1 MSITYE
7 DLSKVTCNFEDRD
20 FWWWFITTN
29 DIDLDTKVNI
39 LDWFMSEFYTVEQI
53 VDYLKDMGVVK

>member
-7 DLSKVTCNFEDRD
+7 ELANVTCNFEDRD
-20 FWWWFITTN
+20 FWWWFITT
-29 DIDLDTKVNI
+29 DDMDLDTKVNI

-53 VDYLKDMGVVK
+53 VDYLKDEGIVK

>member
-7 DLSKVTCNFEDRD
+7 DLSKVTYNFEDKD
-20 FWWWFITTN
+20 FWWWFITT
-29 DIDLDTKVNI
+29 DDMDLDTKVNM

-53 VDYLKDMGVVK
+53 VDYLKDEGIVK

>member
-7 DLSKVTCNFEDRD
+7 DLSKVTYNFEDRD
-20 FWWWFITTN
+20 FWWWFITT
-29 DIDLDTKVNI
+29 DDMDLDTKVNI

-53 VDYLKDMGVVK
+53 VDYLKDEGIVK

>member
-7 DLSKVTCNFEDRD
+7 DLSKVTYNFEDRD
-20 FWWWFITTN
+20 FWWWFITT
-29 DIDLDTKVNI
+29 DDMDLDTKVNI

-53 VDYLKDMGVVK
+53 VDYLKDEGVVK

>member
-20 FWWWFITTN
+20 FWWWFITT
-29 DIDLDTKVNI
+29 DDMDLDTKVNI
-39 LDWFMSEFYTVEQI
+39 LDWFMSEFYTVKQI

>member
-7 DLSKVTCNFEDRD
+7 DLSKVTYNFEDRD
-20 FWWWFITTN
+20 FWWWFITT
-29 DIDLDTKVNI
+29 DDMDLDTKVNI

-53 VDYLKDMGVVK
+53 VDYLKDEEIVK

>member
-20 FWWWFITTN
+20 FWWWFITT
-29 DIDLDTKVNI
+29 DDMDLDTKVSI

-53 VDYLKDMGVVK
+53 VDYLKDKGIVK

>member
-20 FWWWFITTN
+20 FWWWFITT
-29 DIDLDTKVNI
+29 DDMDLDTKVNI

-53 VDYLKDMGVVK
+53 VDYLKDEGIVK

>member
-20 FWWWFITTN
+20 FWWWFITT
-29 DIDLDTKVNI
+29 DDMDLDTKVNI

-53 VDYLKDMGVVK
+53 VDYLKDEGIIK

>member
-7 DLSKVTCNFEDRD
+7 ELAKVTCNFEERD
-20 FWWWFITTN
+20 FWWWFITT
-29 DIDLDTKVNI
+29 DDMDLDTKVNI

-53 VDYLKDMGVVK
+53 VDYLKDEEIVK

>member
-7 DLSKVTCNFEDRD
+7 ELAKVTYNFEDRD
-20 FWWWFITTN
+20 FWWWFITT
-29 DIDLDTKVNI
+29 DDMDLDTKVNI

-53 VDYLKDMGVVK
+53 VDYLKDEGVVK

>member
-7 DLSKVTCNFEDRD
+7 DLSKVTYNFEDKD
-20 FWWWFITTN
+20 FWWWFITT
-29 DIDLDTKVNI
+29 DDMDLDTKVNM

-53 VDYLKDMGVVK
+53 VDYLTGS